1 LKVKTV
7 HQYFNRLKIRANQ
20 LGNHQQKYIKK
31 IEKHLN
37 PLVEDLENAGLLEN
51 IHLWKGTSKLSEE
64 MDVVLNVASTSEQKL
79 NYLACYYSLQILHLN
94 LRSIDILRLKLT
106 GMSKEER
113 FPVYKQFMLQTGKEF
128 RVLTATYMQKLI
140 DFFSDSK
147 SLPEFTILGVGSMAH
162 QDDIDVGVI
171 DDGCSTRTNLDKVI
185 NKLRKE
191 MFKNA
196 TELHFYLSEHVGSA
210 FYTASIQEYKE
221 LLDNQLQDFVIISE
235 MLNAVPILGSDRLYK
250 KFRSEITYR
259 YHYRPIQDNKY
270 HEGYLRGI
278 LGECRSFLLRKISET
293 KINPKDDAL
302 RMISILILSG
312 KTIFRIYKRNR
323 WGILSALIR
332 KDPDRKE
339 LYSNLEEALT
349 FFEIFRHVFQL
360 YIGLEE
366 EIYLNDP
373 IMMENMELVAQTLGY
388 EQMGAISAW
397 DHLLIHYHEYVD
409 LSKRTVSALLKDVT
423 GHIHSLSAFTNIVK
437 SVKEQDPYRSYPGN
451 VAIDFLKISKFY
463 QGTKFWDDIIDAL
476 KDENSYALQHF
487 VNDFKQVKPRL
498 QKKLIEKYGIAFQQS
513 LYTSITFLTLLAKN
527 KNKLG
532 CAKLLHSLNDAFIE
546 NLRLKCIDPVPRMI
560 RVFRWYPNLINNFLT
575 RLTIEQQQKLASTL
589 EKDMW
594 EPQQQKY
601 KELLLSLFE
610 IHINTSHYFKRFFT
624 RIVSKHHNYLQYL
637 KDTASLQQIAKGM
650 LGTIDSITDY
660 IEQKKQ
666 LNSYHDLEFLRVGLE
681 ALQGTSFDKI
691 NEQFTEFSDNYLQ
704 ILFDIC
710 KQEVDKQLGGPTHS
724 RDLIAI
730 YATGGHAREQAF
742 DDDWDL
748 IVLLNEK
755 DEDLREYCNR
765 IMAMMNSEIISRG
778 TMPHYRFADHFGYY
792 VTLVDDLDELFS
804 SDNPEVFIDKSQIL
818 SARMIVGSTKF
829 QKDFEKKIIR
839 PHIYN
844 NCRQYAIQ
852 MIKELKSRHR
862 DAIRNKD
869 ENIDIKEGI
878 GGLRDIELL
887 FLIYKAK
894 YNLREP
900 LNWKL
905 VEKISEI
912 APEHRENITKV
923 KEHGD
928 FLKRLRDLYRLTVS
942 ADDVLQTDQL
952 DTVARIMK
960 YTHDKDKTRVDKLI
974 DEYMLR
980 SKEVNEIINDFFRN
994 MKGC

>member
-1 LKVKTV
+1 M
-7 HQYFNRLKIRANQ
+7 HQYFNRLKIRASV
-20 LGNHQQKYIKK
+20 LGNHQQKYIRI
-31 IEKHLN
+31 IEKYLD
-37 PLVEDLENAGLLEN
+37 PLLENLENAGKLEN
-51 IHLWKGTSKLSEE
+51 IHLWKGTSRLSEE
-64 MDVVLNVASTSEQKL
+64 MDVILSVASTDEEKL
-79 NYLACYYSLQILHLN
+79 HFLACYYSLQILHLN
-94 LRSIDILRLKLT
+94 LRSIDILRLQLT
-106 GMSKEER
+106 GKSKGER
-113 FPVYKQFMLQTGKEF
+113 FPVYKQFMLQAGKEF
-128 RVLTATYMQKLI
+128 RVLTAAYMQKLI
-140 DFFSDSK
+140 DFFSGSK
-147 SLPEFTILGVGSMAH
+147 TLPEFTILGVGSMAH
-162 QDDIDVGVI
+162 QDDIDIGVI
-171 DDGCSTRTNLDKVI
+171 DDGCPTRVNLDKVV

-221 LLDNQLQDFVIISE
+221 LLGKELQDFVIISE
-235 MLNAVPILGSDRLYK
+235 MLNAASILGSDRLFK
-250 KFRSEITYR
+250 KFKSEVTLR
-259 YHYRPIQDNKY
+259 YHYRPRQDNKY

-293 KINPKDDAL
+293 KLNPKDDAL

-312 KTIFRIYKRNR
+312 KTIFRIYRRNR
-323 WGILSALIR
+323 WDILSVLKR

-349 FFEIFRHVFQL
+349 FFEIFRHVYQL
-360 YIGLEE
+360 YVGLEE
-366 EIYLNDP
+366 EIYLDDP
-373 IMMENMELVAQTLGY
+373 IMIENMELVAQILGY
-388 EQMGAISAW
+388 QQMGAISAW

-409 LSKRTVSALLKDVT
+409 FAKRTVSALLKDVT
-423 GHIHSLSAFTNIVK
+423 GHINSLSAFTNIAK

-451 VAIDFLKISKFY
+451 IAIDFLKISKFFR
-463 QGTKFWDDIIDAL
+463 GTKFWDDIIDAL
-476 KDENSYALQHF
+476 KDENSFALQHF
-487 VNDFKQVKPRL
+487 VNDFKQLKPRL
-498 QKKLIEKYGIAFQQS
+498 QNVLIEKYGIAFQQS

-532 CAKLLHSLNDAFIE
+532 CTKLIYSLNDAFIK
-546 NLRLKCIDPVPRMI
+546 NLWHKCVDPVPRMV
-560 RVFRWYPNLINNFLT
+560 RVFRWYPNLLNDFLAT
-575 RLTIEQQQKLASTL
+575 LTTNQQ
-589 EKDMW
+589 EKIALILKRDVW
-594 EPQQQKY
+594 EPQQQKF
-601 KELLLSLFE
+601 KELLMSLCE

-624 RIVSKHHNYLQYL
+624 RTVSKHPNYLQYL

-660 IEQKKQ
+660 FEQKMQ

-681 ALQGTSFDKI
+681 AIQGAPFDQI

-710 KQEVDKQLGGPTHS
+710 KQEVDKQRGGPIPT

-755 DEDLREYCNR
+755 DKDLREYCNR
-765 IMAMMNSEIISRG
+765 IIAMMNSEIISRG

-804 SDNPEVFIDKSQIL
+804 SNDPEVFIDKSQIL

-829 QKDFEKKIIR
+829 QKDFEERIIR

-844 NCRQYAIQ
+844 NCRQYARQ

-862 DAIRNKD
+862 DAAKYKD

-878 GGLRDIELL
+878 GGLRDIEFLL
-887 FLIYKAK
+887 LIYKAK

-905 VEKISEI
+905 VEAISET
-912 APEHRENITKV
+912 APEHKENLLKL

-952 DTVARIMK
+952 DTVAQIMK
-960 YTHDKDKTRVDKLI
+960 YKRDKEKTRVDKLI
-974 DEYMLR
+974 EEYNKR
-980 SKEVNEIINDFFRN
+980 SKEVSQIVDSFLQD